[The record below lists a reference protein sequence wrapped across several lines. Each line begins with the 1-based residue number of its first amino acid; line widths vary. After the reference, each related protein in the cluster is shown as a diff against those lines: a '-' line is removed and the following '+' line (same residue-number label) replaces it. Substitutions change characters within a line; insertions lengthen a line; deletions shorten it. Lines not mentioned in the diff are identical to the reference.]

1 MFDLTDAVSAGVTMA
16 HFREWAG
23 EITNSYFSASALPT
37 DTLTKIARTE
47 ELTPHQV
54 EVLAGEANKMIH
66 SQKYAG
72 AQEKYHAADFPLADA
87 KQAIMNLQLDGGNV
101 KVAAQFSE
109 PVFDRPELDL
119 YKAFGVQPET
129 MDKTASVKHQLKVA
143 EEKAQLLKS
152 KISDKLFEVKT
163 ASENAR
169 NTFIKEAR
177 QCLLEESNSVDRMK
191 VLGQLDHFVKSA
203 GIPSGKKLLAKVAYV
218 LMKEGKLEPSAANQA
233 IAYFTKEGD
242 QKAPQDLI
250 SENLPVNVVNG
261 EHPLY
266 ITLKTVGD
274 TEADLLRYHQQGLL
288 VDDKLRILKQK
299 IRAL

>member
-1 MFDLTDAVSAGVTMA
+1 MFDFTDEVSAGKTMA

-23 EITNSYFSASALPT
+23 EITNSFFSANALPT

-66 SQKYAG
+66 AQKYAS

-87 KQAIMNLQLDGGNV
+87 KQAVMNLQIDGGNV
-101 KVAAQFSE
+101 KVAAQFVE
-109 PVFDRPELDL
+109 PIFDKPELDL
-119 YKAFGVQPET
+119 YKAFGVTPET
-129 MDKTASVKHQLKVA
+129 HDKTASVKHQLKVA
-143 EEKAQLLKS
+143 EEKATLLKS
-152 KISDKLFEVKT
+152 KIDDKIFEVKT
-163 ASENAR
+163 ACENAR
-169 NTFIKEAR
+169 HSFIKMAR
-177 QCLLEESNSVDRMK
+177 QCLLEESNSLDRMK
-191 VLGQLDHFVKSA
+191 VLGQLDHFIKSA
-203 GIPSGKKLLAKVAYV
+203 GIASGRPLLAKVAYV
-218 LMKEGKLEPSAANQA
+218 LMKEGKLEPSSANQA
-233 IAYFTKEGD
+233 IAYFTKESD
-242 QKAPQDLI
+242 QKAPQELI

-274 TEADLLRYHQQGLL
+274 TEAELLRFHQQGLL
-288 VDDKLRILKQK
+288 VDDKVRILKQK